1 MVSSEMGVLNLPF
14 TAGRKLLSIPAASPR
29 RGEHTGQSSLYFNEG
44 TLNFDLA
51 VILAA
56 TVCSLICMLALKSLL
71 RCVICFRRRM
81 GADSYA
87 SDEVAIRMANTGL
100 KKAAMKALPI
110 VAYRSVS
117 KLPRGLATDCPIC
130 LAEFG
135 EGEKMRVLPN
145 CNHGFHMECI
155 DKWLNSHSS
164 CPVCRHSLNL
174 VSQNK
179 KPSGTAPISEA
190 VESNSAMQV
199 VIHTEDSTQVIP
211 ELRTETLERSPEEAT
226 EVTTSSPT
234 LPLCSVFENERPG
247 MNNVGY

>member
-1 MVSSEMGVLNLPF
+1 MSVSNYPLSG
-14 TAGRKLLSIPAASPR
+14 GRKLLASIPAPSPSVA
-29 RGEHTGQSSLYFNEG
+29 EHTERSTRCYVNEG
-44 TLNFDLA
+44 TLNSDLA
-51 VILAA
+51 VILS
-56 TVCSLICMLALKSLL
+56 VMICGLICMLGLNSLF
-71 RCVICFRRRM
+71 RCVLCFRRRN
-81 GADSYA
+81 GADS
-87 SDEVAIRMANTGL
+87 SDEVAIRLANTGL
-100 KKAAMKALPI
+100 KKTAMKALPI
-110 VAYRSVS
+110 VEYRSANS
-117 KLPRGLATDCPIC
+117 KLPAGLATECPIC

-135 EGEKMRVLPN
+135 EGEKVRVLPN
-145 CNHGFHMECI
+145 CNHRFHMECI

-199 VIHTEDSTQVIP
+199 VIHTEVSTQVIP
-211 ELRTETLERSPEEAT
+211 EPRTETLERSPEEAT

-234 LPLCSVFENERPG
+234 LPPCSVFENERSR